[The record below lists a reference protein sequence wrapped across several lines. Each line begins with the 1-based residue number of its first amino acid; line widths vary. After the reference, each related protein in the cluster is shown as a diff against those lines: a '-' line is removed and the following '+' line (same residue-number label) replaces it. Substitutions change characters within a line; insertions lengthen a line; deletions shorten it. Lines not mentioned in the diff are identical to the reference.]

1 MKQLTKHSLAGMELT
16 PSEATVLI
24 KWFAEREEEIEMI
37 NTRVRAP
44 EIPRDENVDKFYG
57 KELLRL
63 LDRAGGD
70 PGLKPFSMSF
80 DTKGGPVLVTME
92 RMVGGT
98 VDLPAKDKLPAV
110 LGDIK
115 RFEDLTS
122 DQVND
127 LIADKVMG
135 YGERSINQIKGL
147 CYLVQGTNPD
157 GFSWSGNIPFNPYKS
172 LDSCFKVEEK
182 LAEVSAELCY
192 KYRQRLLVI
201 TSRDHR
207 VFKSRNYWEFLH
219 ATPRQK
225 CEAMLRAI
233 GEVE

>member
-1 MKQLTKHSLAGMELT
+1 MKQLSKEKLVGMELT
-16 PSEATVLI
+16 RIEADVLI
-24 KWFAEREEEIEMI
+24 KWFAESKEDADMI
-37 NTRVRAP
+37 DSRVRNAEP
-44 EIPRDENVDKFYG
+44 IEDSSGR
-57 KELLRL
+57 ELARL
-63 LDRAGGD
+63 LKRAGGD
-70 PGLKPFSMSF
+70 PGLKPISMSF
-80 DTKGGPVLVTME
+80 DTEWGPVLVVME
-92 RMVGGT
+92 RMVQGEG
-98 VDLPAKDKLPAV
+98 AASKDLPAV
-110 LGDIK
+110 LGQLK

-147 CYLVQGTNPD
+147 CYFAQGTNPD
-157 GFSWSGNIPFNPYKS
+157 GYAWCGNIPFNPYES

-207 VFKSRNYWEFLH
+207 VFKARNYWEFLH
-219 ATPRQK
+219 ATSRQK
-225 CEAMLRAI
+225 CEAVLGVI
-233 GEVE
+233 GEVL

>member
-1 MKQLTKHSLAGMELT
+1 MKQFTPGRLRDFELT
-16 PSEATVLI
+16 QSEADVL
-24 KWFAEREEEIEMI
+24 KKFFAETSEDKDAI
-37 NTRVRAP
+37 NSRVRNTKIP
-44 EIPRDENVDKFYG
+44 ESWYG
-57 KELLRL
+57 KELIGL
-63 LDRAGGD
+63 LERTSGD

-80 DTKGGPVLVTME
+80 DTKFGPVLVTME
-92 RMVGGT
+92 RLVQT
-98 VDLPAKDKLPAV
+98 PSDLRDKDKLPAV

-147 CYLVQGTNPD
+147 CYFVQGTNPD
-157 GFSWSGNIPFNPYKS
+157 GYAWCGNIPFNPYES

-207 VFKSRNYWEFLH
+207 VSKSRNYWEFLH

-225 CEAMLRAI
+225 CEAVLGVI
-233 GEVE
+233 GEVV